1 MNISVP
7 DNYVLV
13 ILGCAVA
20 PMVTNFILSGPVM
33 EARKRLDVKYP
44 NLYGVVRMEDGC
56 LYQGL

>member
-7 DNYVLV
+7 DNYGLV

-44 NLYGVVRMEDGC
+44 NLYGVVSMEDRN
-56 LYQGL
+56 LYQ